1 MGLREGR
8 PVYMRLQRCIIQD
21 LSVDSLL
28 LTNKSGSQILVA
40 EETFTSLSVS
50 YIEHKWFYILIGIL
64 FATVLFCLR
73 VKS

>member
-1 MGLREGR
+1 MHTTTTL
-8 PVYMRLQRCIIQD
+8 YHMLIIQD

-28 LTNKSGSQILVA
+28 MTNKSGSPILVA

-64 FATVLFCLR
+64 FAKVLFCLR